1 MKCERW
7 TDEHLNKL
15 AYHGDDRY
23 RRLKEENRKLR
34 SNLSETRRELQADLR
49 NLRQEL
55 RQEIR
60 RRTS

>member
-1 MKCERW
+1 MTTCKRW
-7 TDEHLNKL
+7 TDERLDNL

-34 SNLSETRRELQADLR
+34 SDLSETRRELQNDLR

-55 RQEIR
+55 KREIR
-60 RRTS
+60 RRT